1 MQKQVCKMKYSNSSI
16 QKAGKILLKSKDPE
30 EVAQAERI
38 IEAWRGQHDIVLD
51 EFEKKLLPLLQEE
64 KVSIIDRGRR
74 LKRLKAITNK
84 MDKHEVWNLS
94 TMQDIGGMRLI
105 LPSLDVVFQTKY
117 LLETLGVEDFEI
129 SDSCDYI
136 DSPRSTGYRA
146 VHLVFKYTPKDEKHE
161 CYGQKIELQLRTRY
175 QHIWAMGVETAEL
188 ITGTALK
195 DGIENDEWQF
205 FFRSIS
211 VCFYCA
217 DIDHS
222 NCTQEK
228 KKEAAILAKTENINS
243 KFIEELRSMMT
254 KVVVDIDEFKST
266 DDSVCEGYYLMDI
279 NYKSRL
285 SRILFFKKEEK
296 DKAIELYNRQERDN
310 VGQPKDVVLV
320 SVPSLKNLRD
330 MYPSYYFDA
339 AEFITLACSF
349 VNKDREDKF

>member
-1 MQKQVCKMKYSNSSI
+1 MKYSNTCI
-16 QKAGKILLKSKDPE
+16 QKTGKTLLNSKDPD

-38 IEAWRGQHDIVLD
+38 IEAWRGQHDTVLD
-51 EFEKKLLPLLQEE
+51 EFEKALFPLLQDE
-64 KVSIIDRGRR
+64 KIIVIDRGRR
-74 LKRLKAITNK
+74 LKRLKAIMNK

-94 TMQDIGGMRLI
+94 TMQDVGGMRLI
-105 LPSLDVVFQTKY
+105 LPSIDVVFKTKK
-117 LLETLGVEDFEI
+117 LLEAKGVKDFEI
-129 SDSCDYI
+129 IDSYDYI
-136 DSPRSTGYRA
+136 DPPKSTGYRA
-146 VHLVFKYTPKDEKHE
+146 IHIVFKYTPSDVKHE
-161 CYGQKIELQLRTRY
+161 CYGQKIELQLRTKY

-195 DGIENDEWQF
+195 DGIENDEWQD

-217 DIDHS
+217 DINQS
-222 NCTQEK
+222 NCLDDKKREAIIK
-228 KKEAAILAKTENINS
+228 AKKEVIDP

-254 KVVVDIDEFKST
+254 MVIVDDEEIKST
-266 DDSVCEGYYLMDI
+266 DNSISNGYYLMDI

-285 SRILFFKKEEK
+285 SRILFFKKEDK

-310 VGQPKDVVLV
+310 EGQPKDVVLV

-339 AEFITLACSF
+339 AEFITLAYKF
-349 VNKDREDKF
+349 VNKDSLISD